1 MKRDNEYQNIDG
13 SVKIDEYTDGQ
24 AYSVFE
30 SSEEFFKQWAKD
42 NAQDNGQ
49 GVQAVRIKGVK
60 TCKNGNICIYG
71 PDVVT
76 DTMTVHFV
84 SPGRFGIIS
93 GIQPK
98 IVYDKDGVP
107 EGVEFEQD
115 DAVLSAKLYDK
126 RLVILQGKPMG
137 IK

>member
-13 SVKIDEYTDGQ
+13 NVKIDEYTDGQ

-49 GVQAVRIKGVK
+49 DVQAVRIKGIK

-84 SPGRFGIIS
+84 TPGRFSVIS
-93 GIQPK
+93 GVQPK
-98 IVYDKDGVP
+98 IVYDKDGIP

-126 RLVILQGKPMG
+126 RLVIMQGKPMG

>member
-1 MKRDNEYQNIDG
+1 MKRDKEYQNFDG
-13 SVKIDEYTDGQ
+13 QIKIDEYTDGQ

-42 NAQDNGQ
+42 NATDNGQ
-49 GVQAVRIKGVK
+49 GVQAVRIKGLK

-76 DTMTVHFV
+76 GTMSVYFLN
-84 SPGRFGIIS
+84 PGLFSALS
-93 GIQPK
+93 GVQPK
-98 IVYDKDGVP
+98 IVYDKDGIP
-107 EGVEFEQD
+107 DGVEFEQD
-115 DAVLSAKLYDK
+115 DAVLSAMLHDK
-126 RLVILQGKPMG
+126 RLVILNNKPVK